1 MSMIGLVL
9 TFFPVIVQVIANGIV
24 RAHGDEPMSLV
35 VTGPTSFPVTTSDS
49 WAEDNIGEVEEAK
62 ESVLERRCIYSMHT
76 PPTSSPVLRSMRPTR
91 ACAGGEEL
99 QAANDTLAVDQVDS
113 GEFGLRSIRQACGT
127 DEVGEPGGVLERSG
141 MGESSKGEHFD
152 SVHQESAPPTYVA
165 SLRQRGNETV

>member
-1 MSMIGLVL
+1 
-9 TFFPVIVQVIANGIV
+9 
-24 RAHGDEPMSLV
+24 
-35 VTGPTSFPVTTSDS
+35 
-49 WAEDNIGEVEEAK
+49 
-62 ESVLERRCIYSMHT
+62 
-76 PPTSSPVLRSMRPTR
+76 MRPTR

-152 SVHQESAPPTYVA
+152 SVLGGSVLSPPSCSAWHANHDNRPFCLDAAGKIPELTSWIHVEISDVSA
-165 SLRQRGNETV
+165 TTCAI

>member
-1 MSMIGLVL
+1 MIGLVL

-76 PPTSSPVLRSMRPTR
+76 VRSRR
-91 ACAGGEEL
+91 
-99 QAANDTLAVDQVDS
+99 QAANIFAGS
-113 GEFGLRSIRQACGT
+113 AF
-127 DEVGEPGGVLERSG
+127 DETHSCMRGRRRAT
-141 MGESSKGEHFD
+141 SSKRYTSGR
-152 SVHQESAPPTYVA
+152 SS
-165 SLRQRGNETV
+165 R